1 MIENNKQK
9 TILYIGFYSLPDR
22 DAAANRVMNNAKAL
36 SEAGKKVIFI
46 DEQLKYPYKSFPESK
61 HQINGFDVWSLKRPS
76 DAKTYMRKMI
86 TIDKIMFVIKQYKK
100 IDAVVAYNYPSI
112 ALFRLNRFCKKKNI
126 RLIADC
132 TEWYSGQE
140 YRFPMNMLCAMDSW
154 FRMRVVQKKLDGI
167 ICISSFLCEYYKK
180 CNVVFI
186 PPLVDSFSNKWNQG
200 KYEYDDSKVN
210 LVYAGNPGKS
220 KELLIPVLEGV
231 TKSIN
236 KDKLQLRIVGINEKQ
251 FLDLYPEAS
260 ELIKIAKSNVEFLGR
275 RPHNDTVKIISSS
288 DYMVFLRPRNRVSEA
303 GFSTKFVE
311 TITCR
316 TALISNNTGDIKKF
330 TEKTGHGFVIDK
342 VEQFQSVLDMDIVS
356 LKKNGEGLGE
366 SVSRMFDYREY
377 KNIMNTW
384 FGGLF

>member
-1 MIENNKQK
+1 M
-9 TILYIGFYSLPDR
+9 
-22 DAAANRVMNNAKAL
+22 
-36 SEAGKKVIFI
+36 
-46 DEQLKYPYKSFPESK
+46 
-61 HQINGFDVWSLKRPS
+61 
-76 DAKTYMRKMI
+76 
-86 TIDKIMFVIKQYKK
+86 
-100 IDAVVAYNYPSI
+100 
-112 ALFRLNRFCKKKNI
+112 
-126 RLIADC
+126 
-132 TEWYSGQE
+132 
-140 YRFPMNMLCAMDSW
+140 
-154 FRMRVVQKKLDGI
+154 
-167 ICISSFLCEYYKK
+167 
-180 CNVVFI
+180 
-186 PPLVDSFSNKWNQG
+186 
-200 KYEYDDSKVN
+200 N

-311 TITCR
+311 TITCK